1 MLANMTIQINMH
13 EAKSRLSELV
23 AATERGEDVV
33 LARNGKAV
41 VRLVAVDDSLLPKR
55 LGAFKGTFM
64 LPADWDAPLGD
75 SDLTDWAAPIDPAG

>member
-1 MLANMTIQINMH
+1 MAIQINMH

-41 VRLVAVDDSLLPKR
+41 ARLVAVDDSAPCLPPKR
-55 LGAFKGTFM
+55 LGAFKGKFI
-64 LPADWDAPLGD
+64 LPADWDAPL
-75 SDLTDWAAPIDPAG
+75 SDAELAYWAAPIDPAG